1 MLREWLLQNRRRP
14 FFPRENLEEGS
25 GKKNYS
31 LGPCSGSWGCIDT
44 HSLFPVHYRYLSPR
58 PASVVPL
65 MSWLTNFL
73 EPLVTYPSQTIVAV
87 LSLLLSQEA
96 PKELIWF
103 HTYSSFPSLYNSS
116 PTSSKW
122 AGSVIPDHMVTPLLS
137 WWSLDTRSP
146 IDVRKAEGLAY
157 NSLGFLL
164 CLLTKVCFL
173 WGTRSLSLQSL
184 QLWRREAQSSQ
195 LVTGS
200 DSMCGHSASIPWLP
214 DLHLLCIGDT
224 TLNESLWFNA

>member
-1 MLREWLLQNRRRP
+1 MEVVRKTIALALVVD
-14 FFPRENLEEGS
+14 LEAAV
-25 GKKNYS
+25 
-31 LGPCSGSWGCIDT
+31 DT
-44 HSLFPVHYRYLSPR
+44 HSLFPVHYRFLSPR

-122 AGSVIPDHMVTPLLS
+122 AGSVIPVHMVTPLLS

-146 IDVRKAEGLAY
+146 IDVHKAEGLASFIGILAVPPDKSMLPLGNKIPKSAKSPVVETGSTKLPANHWEWQYVWSFCFYSLAPRPPSSLYWGY
-157 NSLGFLL
+157 NAKWKSLIQ
-164 CLLTKVCFL
+164 CIDCFL
-173 WGTRSLSLQSL
+173 EDSTQSPEYCL
-184 QLWRREAQSSQ
+184 
-195 LVTGS
+195 
-200 DSMCGHSASIPWLP
+200 
-214 DLHLLCIGDT
+214 
-224 TLNESLWFNA
+224 